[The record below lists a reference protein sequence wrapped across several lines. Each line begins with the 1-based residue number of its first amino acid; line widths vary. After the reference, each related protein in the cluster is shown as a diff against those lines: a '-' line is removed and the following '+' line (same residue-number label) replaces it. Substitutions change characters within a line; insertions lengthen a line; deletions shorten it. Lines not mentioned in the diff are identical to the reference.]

1 MRSFV
6 VVTNS
11 ICAGLGGLADILKGC
26 AHRRTAFPITLRA
39 NESTDGRP
47 SGTLETYIVCLS
59 CGRHLPYDWSA
70 MRAVRGRPAAATHP
84 PAAEFL
90 ARESRAHR

>member
-1 MRSFV
+1 
-6 VVTNS
+6 
-11 ICAGLGGLADILKGC
+11 LGGLADILKGC

-59 CGRHLPYDWSA
+59 CGRHLAYDWSA
-70 MRAVRGRPAAATHP
+70 MRVVRRQPAPVVHSGVAAFLAPEP
-84 PAAEFL
+84 PAP
-90 ARESRAHR
+90 R

>member
-1 MRSFV
+1 MRSFS

-59 CGRHLPYDWSA
+59 CGRRLAYDWSA
-70 MRAVRGRPAAATHP
+70 MRVVRRQPAPMTHPAAAEFMASEP
-84 PAAEFL
+84 PG
-90 ARESRAHR
+90 RR